1 LSIPRRLASTVVPG
15 ALAWRSL
22 IWNGMSFNDN
32 RTFDVAVSM
41 EVAEHLPEMIADRY
55 VHLLTRLS
63 QVIVFASAP
72 PGQGGADHVNEQPPS
87 YWISKFQQ
95 NAFRHAEELSQ
106 SWRESW
112 KAAGD
117 VEDWYHQNLMIF
129 RSAQQM

>member
-1 LSIPRRLASTVVPG
+1 VAKFDLERDV
-15 ALAWRSL
+15 
-22 IWNGMSFNDN
+22 FNDN

-41 EVAEHLPEMIADRY
+41 EVAEHLPEMVADRY